1 MQQIVAIKEN
11 HVFRRLY
18 RQGKNAVS
26 PLLAVYCRKNRL
38 GCNRLGVTVSTKV
51 GNAVTRN
58 RVRRRIKEAYR
69 LHAGALRTPYDLI
82 IVSRVRAANASFWDI
97 EASMLSL
104 FAQLKLLENGE
115 E

>member
-1 MQQIVAIKEN
+1 MIHTISIKEN
-11 HVFRRLY
+11 QVFRRLY
-18 RQGKNAVS
+18 RQGKTAVN
-26 PLLAVYCRKNRL
+26 PLLAIYCRKNRL

-69 LHAGALRTPYDLI
+69 IHEGAFSPSYDI
-82 IVSRVRAANASFWDI
+82 VVVSRVRCAQAEFREI
-97 EASMLSL
+97 EQA
-104 FAQLKLLENGE
+104 LLELCGKLQLLGTGE